1 MSSQVPRRY
10 RGLRLDNFKAE
21 NKNQQEVLNICKEF
35 VNGKYNT
42 GLIMIGRNGTG
53 KSMLCSIILQELIR
67 NNPDDKNGYESY
79 KRLYT
84 EAIKLVRLIKKTW
97 NKNSEIDEQDAI
109 NKFIIPEVLIIDEIG
124 VQYGSPTEAQFI
136 TEIINDRYNQKK
148 ATILSGNLTIEEI
161 KGLIGDRVI
170 DRFRDDGKVL
180 VFDWN
185 SYRGKKEGIDYDNQ
199 R

>member
-84 EAIKLVRLIKKTW
+84 EAIKLVRSIKKTW